1 MMEEIREMLAEILR
15 REVPPLTPETS
26 FEDLPGWD
34 SVVHLSI
41 LMEAEHRFGLTF
53 TAAQMIGMKTVGDL
67 LALLEAKP

>member
-1 MMEEIREMLAEILR
+1 MIETIREMLSGILG
-15 REVPPLTPETS
+15 REMPPLTPQTP

-41 LMEAEHRFGLTF
+41 LMEAERRFGLTF

-67 LALLEAKP
+67 LVLLEAKP

>member
-1 MMEEIREMLAEILR
+1 MIETIREMLAEILR
-15 REVPPLTPETS
+15 REVPTLTPETP
-26 FEDLPGWD
+26 FETLPGWD

-41 LMEAEHRFGLTF
+41 LMEAERRFGLTF